1 MAPAIP
7 WRDAST
13 NGIFTTA
20 SKTASRST
28 MTLPPQSPEISSTN
42 FWPKPVDPR
51 GFGATTTQPC
61 AAHRLSHQRNDQPS
75 SHAPC
80 GPPWMRKTTGYFFA
94 GSKAGGLIS
103 QYCTRAPPAP
113 VVERLSGTENATS
126 FRHERLSSVSAFACR
141 LFAAGEPVFSSSERR
156 KISGGEVRVASV
168 KTRTPGPADSDP
180 MSPPFFSSRGVPP
193 ARDTSKRSLLP
204 SLSAVKYTVLPSFDS
219 TNSSTDRSGLS
230 KSVLFAFVFRS

>member
-20 SKTASRST
+20 SKTASSST

-61 AAHRLSHQRNDQPS
+61 AAHRLGHQRNDQPS

-80 GPPWMRKTTGYFFA
+80 GPPWTRKTTGYFFA

-103 QYCTRAPPAP
+103 QYCTRAPAAP
-113 VVERLSGTENATS
+113 VVERLSGEEKATS
-126 FRHERLSSVSAFACR
+126 LRQKRFSSVRAFARACG
-141 LFAAGEPVFSSSERR
+141 LLAEGDDIFSSSGRE
-156 KISGGEVRVASV
+156 KTSGGAVSEASV
-168 KTRTPGPADSDP
+168 NTRNPGPACSEP
-180 MSPPFFSSRGVPP
+180 IAPPFLSSRGAPP
-193 ARDTSKRSLLP
+193 ERDTSKRSSLP
-204 SLSAVKYTVLPSFDS
+204 SLSAVK
-219 TNSSTDRSGLS
+219 
-230 KSVLFAFVFRS
+230 